1 MLSFTLTIGV
11 GSIWIVF
18 VNACLLGFFMTG
30 YLPIGFEF
38 AAELTFPIAEGTTS
52 GLLNGS
58 AQVFGVGMTIGM
70 GKVMYALSTFWCNIL
85 MTAFLFVG
93 IILTA
98 LIKADLR
105 RQNAHKDVQYTRSET
120 QITATE

>member
-1 MLSFTLTIGV
+1 
-11 GSIWIVF
+11 
-18 VNACLLGFFMTG
+18 MTG

-58 AQVFGVGMTIGM
+58 AQVFGVAMTIGM
-70 GKVMYALSTFWCNIL
+70 GKVMYALSTFWCNVF
-85 MTAFLFVG
+85 MCGFLFVG

-105 RQNAHKDVQYTRSET
+105 RQNAHKDVQYTVSRSD
-120 QITATE
+120 QNP